1 MNDKQYVRAI
11 VRRIRC
17 GGKKKKEIRKQLLAD
32 IDLRVRQGESIETV
46 ISGMGSIAEVADS
59 FNETILPKEQ
69 KQYSRNRRLKII
81 VPVVLILICLVSFI
95 YWLFPKGRDI
105 ADSKIFDQAQVEE
118 AMKHTIELLDARD
131 YASLQK
137 NAALQMQ
144 SVLNDETLSKARNNI
159 SDNWGER
166 KQFGTA
172 YIAELVQ
179 GNAHYAVGEITVSYE
194 NVSVTYRLTYNQNM
208 QFAGIYIR

>member
-17 GGKKKKEIRKQLLAD
+17 GGRKKKEIQKQLLAD

-81 VPVVLILICLVSFI
+81 VPVVLVLICLIAFI
-95 YWLFPKGRDI
+95 YWLFPKGKDI
-105 ADSKIFDQAQVEE
+105 ADSKFFDQAQVEE

-137 NAALQMQ
+137 NAILQMQ
-144 SVLNDETLSKARNNI
+144 SILNDETLSKARNNI

-166 KQFGTA
+166 RQFGTA
-172 YIAELVQ
+172 YISELVQ